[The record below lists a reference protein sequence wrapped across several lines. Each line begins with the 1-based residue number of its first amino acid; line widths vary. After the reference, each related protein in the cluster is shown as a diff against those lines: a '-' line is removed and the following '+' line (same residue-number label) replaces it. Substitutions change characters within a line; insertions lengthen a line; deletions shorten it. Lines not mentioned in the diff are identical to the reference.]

1 MPPVRRGP
9 QSRGARATPYMTRDA
24 ARRLRSAKKAARG
37 VLQGGGTA
45 AEAALAAQA
54 FGTPADGGESGDES
68 DSAQASA
75 DDEEDDD
82 DDEVDAA
89 ELAAAELSV
98 SAAGAGP
105 SAGAETAASEG
116 GSGGGAPG

>member
-24 ARRLRSAKKAARG
+24 ARRLRSAKRAARG

-98 SAAGAGP
+98 SGAGAGG
-105 SAGAETAASEG
+105 AGAEAG
-116 GSGGGAPG
+116 GSGDGAPG